1 MSTPQRC
8 ILSAMFTLF
17 TIYVIVNAALDG
29 NFAMAVVFSVL
40 LAIIAAMT
48 TYTIDEA
55 IDSLNALSKA
65 RGES

>member
-1 MSTPQRC
+1 
-8 ILSAMFTLF
+8 MFTLF
-17 TIYVIVNAALDG
+17 TIYVIVNASLDG
-29 NFAMAVVFSVL
+29 NFAVAVVFSVL
-40 LAIIAAMT
+40 LSIMAALA